1 MQIYS
6 EVAMPKSLDKVKK
19 GWKTYRK
26 YEDKASVP
34 VFLFFMLVLI
44 VSVLFYVT
52 PSTSDKSYFIAF
64 VVLVVV
70 VIASC
75 IGVWVKKRNQYNRKD
90 K

>member
-1 MQIYS
+1 MRDRHQSIN
-6 EVAMPKSLDKVKK
+6 KFKK
-19 GWKTYRK
+19 GWRTCRK

-52 PSTSDKSYFIAF
+52 PSASDKSYFI
-64 VVLVVV
+64 VLVVV